1 MTSPT
6 ITPPTGTSPTGNS
19 SLLTDLQSAVGA
31 IQGGS
36 WLAPGMSGTGDI
48 AGLGNVVSPL
58 MQVAEAGFAFVMP
71 LIDFLDEPLKLLGG
85 DPSAITS
92 TTQNLSD
99 TGQSVSS
106 LADNYQQAAMNQTT
120 GWSGPAA
127 DGYQN
132 TSAQQSTGNAAL
144 GQAST
149 GLSSAVNGGGAA
161 VAETLVEVTA
171 LIGAATGEIVGVC
184 TEAAAE
190 SAAPCDDG
198 AAWAHAIPTIVGIA
212 VAYGVE
218 IAAKMAELLS
228 SAQNLSGLVQSVL
241 SAVQDAEQLI
251 TQFTQSSGNTPPPTG
266 SSS

>member
-1 MTSPT
+1 MTSPTTSPT
-6 ITPPTGTSPTGNS
+6 ITAPSATPP
-19 SLLTDLQSAVGA
+19 LLADLQSTIGA
-31 IQGGS
+31 ITGGS

-71 LIDFLDEPLKLLGG
+71 LIDFLDAPLKLLGG

-92 TTQNLSD
+92 TAQNLSG
-99 TGQSVSS
+99 TGQNVSS
-106 LADNYQQAAMNQTT
+106 LADNYQQAATTQTT

-144 GQAST
+144 GQASS
-149 GLSSAVNGGGAA
+149 GLSSAVSGGGAA

-190 SAAPCDDG
+190 SSAEPGDFG
-198 AAWAHAIPTIVGIA
+198 SAWAHAIPTIVGIA

-241 SAVQDAEQLI
+241 SAVTDAEQLI
-251 TQFTQSSGNTPPPTG
+251 TQFTQTSGAAAPSTASG
-266 SSS
+266 S